1 VLKPSYDIW
10 ACGMTL
16 LAAAD
21 VTEVDSSL
29 KEPKLFNVSDDGDGN
44 HQVLRRTPNW
54 MRIQT
59 SKVMQPHKTL
69 FELIFEVEEKR
80 ITAEDL
86 IACFY

>member
-1 VLKPSYDIW
+1 
-10 ACGMTL
+10 MTL

-21 VTEVDSSL
+21 VTEADSSL
-29 KEPKLFNVSDDGDGN
+29 EEPRLFTVSDDGDSE
-44 HQVLRRTPNW
+44 HQILRRTPNW
-54 MRIQT
+54 MSIQT
-59 SKVMQPHKTL
+59 SKIMQPHTTL